1 MSNLTPKFVYFDL
14 DDTLLNHKKAEEK
27 GLSDVYEHFDV
38 FSSIELEELVS
49 VYHQINKKLWE
60 EYGRGEIDR
69 HILHRRRFEE
79 TFVELGIEALSHAKA
94 GKVYMNCYRNHW
106 EWIDGAKEAYDA
118 IRGKYPTGII
128 TNGFAETQ
136 WMKIEQ
142 FGFKETSSQIV
153 ISEEVGVMKPHPKIF
168 DYSTQLV
175 GVERSEILYV
185 GDSLTSD
192 IMGGKEAGW
201 KVAWYTND
209 PVYEE
214 CMITDLVFDD
224 FRTLL
229 FKLDL

>member
-1 MSNLTPKFVYFDL
+1 MSDFFPKFVYFDL

-60 EYGRGEIDR
+60 AYGRGEIDR

-79 TFVELGIEALSHAKA
+79 TFVELGIEALSYAKA
-94 GKVYMNCYRNHW
+94 GKVYMNRYRNHW

-136 WMKIEQ
+136 WMKIDQ

-168 DYSTQLV
+168 DHSTQLV

-192 IMGGKEAGW
+192 VIGGKEAGW

-209 PVYEE
+209 PVDEE
-214 CMITDLVFDD
+214 CIIADLVFDD
-224 FRTLL
+224 FRKLL
-229 FKLDL
+229 FKLGL